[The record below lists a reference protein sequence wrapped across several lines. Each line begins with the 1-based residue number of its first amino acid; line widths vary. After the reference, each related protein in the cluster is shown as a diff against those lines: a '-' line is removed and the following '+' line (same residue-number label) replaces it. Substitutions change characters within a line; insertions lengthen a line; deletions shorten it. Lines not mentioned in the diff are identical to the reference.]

1 MPLTTPLNRSILED
15 KNKWAL
21 NKRYVA
27 DFEQVDFTNPRMITA
42 RNERIYFISEDYTLC
57 FIQPSP
63 NFVLAPVAYDLNV
76 ESYHIFHKRI
86 IQDSRHMLNSGWDN
100 LDFEIDNILVFTENP
115 EEALVL
121 LVNTY
126 PYKS

>member
-1 MPLTTPLNRSILED
+1 MPLTTPLNRSILE
-15 KNKWAL
+15 KSTWVL
-21 NKRYVA
+21 NKQYVA

-57 FIQPSP
+57 FIQPCP

-76 ESYHIFHKRI
+76 ESYHIFHKKI
-86 IQDSRHMLNSGWDN
+86 VQDSRTIDFVRDN
-100 LDFEIDNILVFTENP
+100 VDFEIDNILVFTENP